1 MRDSSLSSVLA
12 EAMEQGTGARSVV
25 TYDLPDAY
33 FADFKQSMH
42 LGTLRWRWAVG
53 VVGLLTAVASEMSL
67 AIILV
72 GIYAV
77 SEWLY
82 LHSKRADFVLGDL
95 LSGDP
100 ERRGR
105 DKNLLLSFDLEAVV
119 YYARFSAQ
127 IVIVPAELIE
137 TAQTGR
143 SGYRNPTYNLTLWLK
158 GNEYPLTFLDSH
170 VAGGVVKRLRLMNPD
185 IPKSKWWEH

>member
-1 MRDSSLSSVLA
+1 MSDTSLSSVLA
-12 EAMEQGTGARSVV
+12 KALDQGVGARSVV

-33 FADFKQSMH
+33 FADFKQQMR
-42 LGTLRWRWAVG
+42 LVTLRWRWAVG
-53 VVGLLTAVASEMSL
+53 VVGLLTAVASELSL

-105 DKNLLLSFDLEAVV
+105 DKNLLLCFDLGAVV
-119 YYARFSAQ
+119 YYERFSAR
-127 IVIVPAELIE
+127 IAIVPAELIE

-158 GNEYPLTFLDSH
+158 GKEYPLTFLDSH
-170 VAGGVVKRLRLMNPD
+170 VTGGMVNRIRLMNPA

>member
-1 MRDSSLSSVLA
+1 MSDQSLNSVLA
-12 EAMEQGTGARSVV
+12 KAMEKGASARSVV
-25 TYDLPDAY
+25 TCNLPDAY
-33 FADFKQSMH
+33 FADFNQSVRV
-42 LGTLRWRWAVG
+42 GKLRWRWAVG
-53 VVGLLTAVASEMSL
+53 LVALLTAVTSELAL

-82 LHSKRADFVLGDL
+82 LHSKRADVVMGDL
-95 LSGDP
+95 LCGDP

-105 DKNLLLSFDLEAVV
+105 DKNLLLCFDLGAVV
-119 YYARFSAQ
+119 YYDRFSAR
-127 IVIVPAELIE
+127 IAIVPAELIE

-143 SGYRNPTYNLTLWLK
+143 SGYRNPTYSLSLWLK
-158 GNEYPLTFLDSH
+158 GKEYPITFTDSH

-185 IPKSKWWEH
+185 IPKPKWWEH